1 MNIESDNIS
10 KICCKICNK
19 QYKSTNSLWNHNNR
33 FHKYN
38 VRKNTLKTEQTIA
51 NVQSKIVNIP
61 SNTNNNNNI
70 IQNNNKSLCCEIC
83 NKIFNCRSSKS
94 MHKKKCQQKLNEK
107 EAHEIKMKELET
119 EVLKLKL
126 KLKTSNKITSMSFKS
141 LNKMLKNRNYINNS
155 NNTNNTNN
163 SNNTTN
169 NIQNNINLVS
179 FGKDEHLVDFL
190 TKHDQKSVMYSGVKC
205 IEKLIDITY
214 NGPSYNQFKNILI
227 TNLKDNFAYKYD
239 DKLGYFVIVNKTD
252 TLKDFIETRIFDI
265 EEIYNKLSD
274 AKKIDDK
281 TKNTITKFL
290 DKIQNNTEKF
300 IDTCDNITYP
310 NYKDY
315 KINKIKILLYNNQDK
330 ITKDLALYFL
340 PEENIEL

>member
-1 MNIESDNIS
+1 MEYYCIG
-10 KICCKICNK
+10 CKK
-19 QYKSTNSLWNHNNR
+19 KYASYKSLWFHNYKFHKTPVTHNVTNVTKDDKYVTKNDIYVTNNVTNVTNNLLKCKKCNEIFNNR
-33 FHKYN
+33 
-38 VRKNTLKTEQTIA
+38 QT
-51 NVQSKIVNIP
+51 KWRH
-61 SNTNNNNNI
+61 
-70 IQNNNKSLCCEIC
+70 E
-83 NKIFNCRSSKS
+83 
-94 MHKKKCQQKLNEK
+94 KKCKVDEDNKLK
-107 EAHEIKMKELET
+107 EIENNIKMKELET